1 MFSSTDREVSVLQ
14 KQIAELKEE
23 NSNYRERNRELTKQL
38 AKEKVFI
45 IKPLMDTQFTVKGYY
60 SEMQYGSL
68 VLIILDKDRIEIARC
83 TNVEW
88 YRVEEAK

>member
-23 NSNYRERNRELTKQL
+23 NANYRERNRELTKQL

-45 IKPLMDTQFTVKGYY
+45 IKPLVDVQFTVKGYY